1 MNKVEAAKN
10 ALTKAADDLNRL
22 ADYCE
27 NNYNE
32 PEVISNN
39 DDVKG
44 KETIKELQRA
54 TLYPENQIFLVLTA
68 QQGKRQQQLGP
79 VKLP

>member
-1 MNKVEAAKN
+1 MPKVEAAKN

-32 PEVISNN
+32 PQVISNN

-54 TLYPENQIFLVLTA
+54 TLYPESQIVLVLTA
-68 QQGKRQQQLGP
+68 KQGKRQQLLGP

>member
-1 MNKVEAAKN
+1 MPKVEAAKN
-10 ALTKAADDLNRL
+10 ALTKAVDDLNRL

-32 PEVISNN
+32 PQVISNN
-39 DDVKG
+39 DNVKG

-54 TLYPENQIFLVLTA
+54 TLYPENQIRLVLSCL
-68 QQGKRQQQLGP
+68 GRQSCHRRGPKQL
-79 VKLP
+79 K

>member
-1 MNKVEAAKN
+1 MLKAEAAKN

-27 NNYNE
+27 NNYKE
-32 PEVISNN
+32 PQVISNN
-39 DDVKG
+39 DDIKG

-54 TLYPENQIFLVLTA
+54 NLHPEN
-68 QQGKRQQQLGP
+68 
-79 VKLP
+79 